1 MVQVHFSDVKVNVND
16 LQQAAKSNVFLDQS
30 EEEKMVMKNKVIKA
44 KEQAANLLMTSQ
56 QTQQERDE
64 LMRKLERAK
73 VMEQYNNVVQISN
86 ENSVDEDNV
95 SI

>member
-1 MVQVHFSDVKVNVND
+1 
-16 LQQAAKSNVFLDQS
+16 
-30 EEEKMVMKNKVIKA
+30 MKNKVIKA

-64 LMRKLERAK
+64 LMKKLERAK

-95 SI
+95 SISDVRYVLIYRNIVLFVQYRDTILAFGCIDTLEWTV

>member
-1 MVQVHFSDVKVNVND
+1 
-16 LQQAAKSNVFLDQS
+16 
-30 EEEKMVMKNKVIKA
+30 MVMKNKVIKA

>member
-1 MVQVHFSDVKVNVND
+1 
-16 LQQAAKSNVFLDQS
+16 
-30 EEEKMVMKNKVIKA
+30 MKNKVIKA